1 MQYRKGSLVLG
12 RIADIP
18 VKVHWSFGLLLLFI
32 SYYILQNN
40 LSAVEGLWFF
50 SLVLLMF
57 CFVIMHEYGHALTA
71 RRYGVST
78 KDIIISPIGGVARL
92 SYIPK
97 KALHELYIAV
107 AGPAVNLVLLI
118 LFGTVLLI
126 SGKPLLP
133 TSEMIINPLTHWSDY
148 IGVLLSINGALV
160 VFNLIPAFPMDGGR
174 ILRALLTM
182 GLKDHQQATMIASY
196 VGQGLAVL
204 FVIGGAYFD
213 HYMLMF
219 IGIFVFLTA
228 QAERR
233 FIARENKLNQLQ
245 VIDLLNS
252 QDRDE
257 RTMTEDIAGLNLTS
271 AETANTHDRYGYVSH
286 NIPINKLFELM
297 NRQGWL
303 SVIVRDE
310 NKKEVGVVDRPLL
323 LSYINKVS

>member
-18 VKVHWSFGLLLLFI
+18 IKVHWSFGLLLLFI
-32 SYYILQNN
+32 IYYVIEHN
-40 LSAVEGLWFF
+40 LSTVEGLWFF

-71 RRYGVST
+71 RRFGVST

-92 SYIPK
+92 TFIPK
-97 KALHELYIAV
+97 KAQHELYIAM

-118 LFGTVLLI
+118 LFGSLLWVA
-126 SGKPLLP
+126 GKPLLP
-133 TSEMIINPLTHWSDY
+133 TSEIINPFTHWSDY
-148 IGVLLSINGALV
+148 VGILFSINAALV

-228 QAERR
+228 RAERR
-233 FIARENKLNQLQ
+233 FIVRESKLNNLQ
-245 VIDLLNS
+245 VIDLLKS
-252 QDRDE
+252 QDHVE
-257 RTMTEDIAGLNLTS
+257 STMSDDISGLIITPS
-271 AETANTHDRYGYVSH
+271 ETVISHDRYGYVTY
-286 NIPINKLFELM
+286 NIPVNKLFELM
-297 NRQGWL
+297 NHQGWL

-310 NKKEVGVVDRPLL
+310 NKKEIGVVDRPLL

>member
-71 RRYGVST
+71 RRFGVST

-92 SYIPK
+92 THIPK

-118 LFGTVLLI
+118 LFGAILLI
-126 SGKPLLP
+126 TGAPLK
-133 TSEMIINPLTHWSDY
+133 SEPEVINPITHWSDY
-148 IGVLLSINGALV
+148 VGILFYINAALV

-174 ILRALLTM
+174 ILRAFLTM
-182 GLKDHQQATMIASY
+182 GLGNHQKATMIASY
-196 VGQGLAVL
+196 VGQVLAVL

-219 IGIFVFLTA
+219 IGVFVFLTA
-228 QAERR
+228 RAERR
-233 FIARENKLNQLQ
+233 FVVRENKLSEILA
-245 VIDLLNS
+245 IDLLNS
-252 QDRDE
+252 QQSDE
-257 RTMTEDIAGLNLTS
+257 HSSEINTADLILNPEEGVTS
-271 AETANTHDRYGYVSH
+271 HNQYGYVSY
-286 NIPINKLFELM
+286 NIPINKLFEVM
-297 NRQGWL
+297 NNQGWR
-303 SVIVRDE
+303 SVIVRDGD
-310 NKKEVGVVDRPLL
+310 KKEIGVIDRPLL
-323 LSYINKVS
+323 LSYINNVS